1 MKGKIKLLLA
11 SLVLLAFLA
20 ESCGG
25 GKTPYSSPKKGKHS
39 RGGKR
44 IKTDMGGYL

>member
-1 MKGKIKLLLA
+1 MKSKIKLILA
-11 SLVLLAFLA
+11 SFLVLAFLA

-25 GKTPYSSPKKGKHS
+25 GKTPYAKSKKGKHS
-39 RGGKR
+39 SGGKR